1 MNRIKTRE
9 IAVQLTYQMMI
20 NKEEPSEAIESF
32 KEAFEG
38 DIDEIDDTYLN
49 QVINGVNAK
58 KDELDAIIEKYLV
71 NWKLGRVSKVNLSIL
86 RVALYE
92 MLHLEDIPNKV
103 AINEA
108 LDIAKKFSDE
118 KSVSFINGVLDKA
131 LKDM

>member
-38 DIDEIDDTYLN
+38 DITEIDDTYLN
-49 QVINGVNAK
+49 QVVNGVNEK
-58 KDELDAIIEKYLV
+58 KDQLDVIIEKYLV

-92 MLHLEDIPNKV
+92 ILHFEDIPNKV

-108 LDIAKKFSDE
+108 LEIAKKFSDE

>member
-49 QVINGVNAK
+49 QVINGVNEK